1 MMLRS
6 IILGSLVCAG
16 LATAPASAD
25 PVAAHPSVTDAPGA
39 PVTAVPSRPVRHKPP
54 RVRIYG
60 SSPGPNSV
68 RQCEAHYEQEFRPA
82 GTVIVPRVHCWWE
95 G

>member
-1 MMLRS
+1 M
-6 IILGSLVCAG
+6 ILGILVCAGVVVG
-16 LATAPASAD
+16 LATAPAIAD
-25 PVAAHPSVTDAPGA
+25 PVAAHPSVTDAPVA
-39 PVTAVPSRPVRHKPP
+39 AVPYRPVRHKPP

-68 RQCEAHYEQEFRPA
+68 RQCEAHYVQEFRPA
-82 GTVIVPRVHCWWE
+82 GTVIVPRMHCWWE